1 MNTDLPKVKKSL
13 YTLVIKR
20 GLDIL
25 LSSIA
30 MIVLSPLF
38 IVLSILELIFHGKP
52 IFFAQERSGLHC
64 KMFKLYK
71 FRSMTNERDE
81 NGDLLPSDQRLT
93 PFGKLIRRFSL
104 DELPELWCI
113 FIGEMSIIGPR
124 PLLPKYL
131 SYYTNRH
138 KMRHEMRPGLACVPL
153 KPIKT
158 WTWNDQFEN
167 DIWYIEHCSF
177 WVDVRML
184 FGVAKEA
191 FVGSEYR
198 VDDTRVE
205 FDGSN
210 LYSNAKE
217 VKTSESL
224 SNSSAP
230 R

>member
-1 MNTDLPKVKKSL
+1 MVDDMPKVKKTL
-13 YTLVIKR
+13 YTAVLKR
-20 GLDIL
+20 VLDVLISAL
-25 LSSIA
+25 A
-30 MIVLSPLF
+30 MIVLSPVFL
-38 IVLSILELIFHGKP
+38 VLCILELIFHGRP
-52 IFFAQERSGLHC
+52 IFFAQERPGLHC
-64 KMFKLYK
+64 KLFKLYK
-71 FRSMTNERDE
+71 FRSMTNERNE
-81 NGDLLPSDQRLT
+81 NSELLPSDQRLT
-93 PFGKLIRRFSL
+93 SFGRFIRRLSL

-113 FIGEMSIIGPR
+113 FTGKMSIIGPR

-131 SYYTNRH
+131 PYYTERH

-153 KPIKT
+153 RPIKT
-158 WTWNDQFEN
+158 WTWKDQFET
-167 DIWYIEHCSF
+167 DIWYIENCSF

-191 FVGSEYR
+191 FVGAEYR
-198 VDDTRVE
+198 VDDTREE

-224 SNSSAP
+224 SNSSTP